1 MPMQLKSAPLLL
13 LAAGTAVFVAG
24 CRPVFGPHED
34 AGLKAT
40 EAVLSETVRGVQQ
53 YIKDGGTIP
62 PETGNVTYLIESQG
76 KDDWSGPYV
85 QHLGS
90 DAWGTAVRVRVESQS
105 IQALSAGPDM
115 TFGTQ
120 DDMQS
125 LGPLPDM

>member
-1 MPMQLKSAPLLL
+1 MPMQLKSAPPLL
-13 LAAGTAVFVAG
+13 LAAVIAVFVAG

-40 EAVLSETVRGVQQ
+40 EAVLSETVRGAQQ

-62 PETGNVTYLIESQG
+62 PEADNITYLIESQG
-76 KDDWSGPYV
+76 RDGWSGPYV

-90 DAWGTAVRVRVESQS
+90 DAWGTAVRARVENQS

-115 TFGTQ
+115 AFGTQ

-125 LGPLPDM
+125 VGPLPGM